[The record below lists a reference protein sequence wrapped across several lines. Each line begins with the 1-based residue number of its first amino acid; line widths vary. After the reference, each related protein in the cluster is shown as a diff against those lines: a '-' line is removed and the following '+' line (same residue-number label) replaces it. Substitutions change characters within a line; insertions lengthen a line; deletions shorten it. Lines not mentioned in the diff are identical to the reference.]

1 MKQLLL
7 TNWNFIRLVR
17 LGLGIWMSAEGI
29 RSSDVLLGFMG
40 AFLLWLAVSNTG
52 CCGTYACQAP
62 DTKTTLPPT
71 DDIHFEEVKSK

>member
-17 LGLGIWMSAEGI
+17 LGLGIWISVEGI

-40 AFLLWLAVSNTG
+40 GFLLWLAVSNTG
-52 CCGTYACQAP
+52 CCGTYTCP
-62 DTKTTLPPT
+62 TPETKTNPPQT
-71 DDIHFEEVKSK
+71 DDIYFEEVKPK